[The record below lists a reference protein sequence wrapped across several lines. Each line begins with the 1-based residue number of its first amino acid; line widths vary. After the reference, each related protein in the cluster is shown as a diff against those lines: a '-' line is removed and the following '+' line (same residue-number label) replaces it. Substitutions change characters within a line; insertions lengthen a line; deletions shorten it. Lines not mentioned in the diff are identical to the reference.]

1 VVQSGKQ
8 CPQVCPLP
16 RQSMI
21 IWKTVVKFKQLLR
34 DFKYGVDERKG
45 RDCRSLKALLLVD
58 FFSKN
63 FDPVDIKSLKLN
75 IEVYRCDYSSE
86 TRRSTTVTSS
96 SISAFRYNSTEGIK
110 NCFDLPNKILE
121 HFLQVHLF
129 FEIFATQIGDNIILR
144 SPVEC

>member
-8 CPQVCPLP
+8 CPPSLSSTKAEHDNCEVQTTPPKFQVC
-16 RQSMI
+16 
-21 IWKTVVKFKQLLR
+21 
-34 DFKYGVDERKG
+34 

-63 FDPVDIKSLKLN
+63 FDPVDIKSFKLN

-96 SISAFRYNSTEGIK
+96 SISAFRYKSTGGNQE
-110 NCFDLPNKILE
+110 
-121 HFLQVHLF
+121 LF
-129 FEIFATQIGDNIILR
+129 
-144 SPVEC
+144 